1 MKEFGFYN
9 TLDEP
14 IVLNEQ
20 IEISNDLNAKFLI
33 SNSDKLKADIVAHE
47 IDFYLK
53 NTLDDTLT
61 KAKNTLLLYEA
72 RASAFDLAK
81 DVDYKKK
88 TGKNILVVSNSE
100 RKSLDERLSQGGYK
114 SIWLNHFEIKFVYG
128 SAGELGAIVLK
139 DNEEYEIEFDFML
152 VNNAQNYML
161 KQSGCIEISTLSDD
175 EILAYLDTHH
185 PIYSYKSYIHYD
197 QSICQY
203 HERRHEICAKCADV
217 CPSVAILKDDET
229 KHLVFSHIDCVDCGE
244 CVGVCPSG
252 AIDYSRI
259 TRQSFAQIA
268 RMYKGKIP
276 LVVPNAC
283 FDDVSVSLPS
293 GVLPFGAWSEK
304 FLSEA
309 HLLTLLQE
317 SGSSVVIYSP
327 SPSRVL
333 NEAVLIINQIYE
345 LKFKTK
351 AIYVA
356 RDEDTLRAAL
366 DMAKII
372 SGSEY
377 STSEYALPKREIF
390 SKRLSYIVGDGDLGE
405 VYTDEL
411 IRYGKIEINRDT
423 CTLCLSCVGAC
434 NVNALI
440 ADKASNSIKFNPS
453 ICTAC
458 GYCELSC
465 AEKDTLFLHRGVIEL
480 KPQSFTYTE
489 LARDEL
495 FKCVECGKEFA
506 TKKAVEKIATLM
518 APKFADY
525 PEKIKTLYCCSDCKA
540 KVMIKAQIL
549 ARQNDFTQ

>member
-9 TLDEP
+9 TLNEP

-33 SNSDKLKADIVAHE
+33 SNSDKLKSDIVAYE

-72 RASAFDLAK
+72 RANAFDLAK
-81 DVDYKKK
+81 DIDYEKK
-88 TGKNILVVSNSE
+88 TGKNILIVSNSE
-100 RKSLDERLSQGGYK
+100 RKSLDERLRQSGYK
-114 SIWLNHFEIKFVYG
+114 VIWLKHFEIKFVYG
-128 SAGELGAIVLK
+128 GAGELGAIVLK
-139 DNEEYEIEFDFML
+139 DDEEYEIEFDFML

-161 KQSGCIEISTLSDD
+161 KQSGCIEISTLGDD
-175 EILAYLDTHH
+175 EILTYLDTHC

-217 CPSVAILKDDET
+217 CPSVSILKDDET

-283 FDDVSVSLPS
+283 LDDVSVNLPS
-293 GVLPFGAWSEK
+293 GVLPFGTWSEK

-327 SPSRVL
+327 KPSRIL
-333 NEAVLIINQIYE
+333 NEVVLIINQIYG

-356 RDEDTLRAAL
+356 RDEDAL
-366 DMAKII
+366 KTALSMAQTI

-390 SKRLSYIVGDGDLGE
+390 SKRLAYIVGNDDLGE

-411 IRYGKIEINRDT
+411 IRYGKIEINPDT

-440 ADKASNSIKFNPS
+440 ADKVTNSIKFNPS
-453 ICTAC
+453 VCTAC

-540 KVMIKAQIL
+540 KVMIKAQIS
-549 ARQNDFTQ
+549 ARQSNFV